1 MWHRKLILSFFI
13 IACVFAT
20 TNNNLDLTQ
29 KKQPDKIYHP
39 SSSHHRSWYVSW
51 GYNKDYWSDSNIHI
65 SQPSLG
71 NDFTVHNVSAS
82 DCPGW
87 NTGIFNTDLMTPQYN
102 IRIGHFLNRTHTW
115 AIELNFDH
123 TKYNTDLYQ
132 IARVEGVINGQPVN
146 QNQTLTPSYFYYAL
160 HNGANELMLNLVRRK
175 MMEDFP
181 RTRLQLVAIGKFGAG
196 VMLPHPENTILGNTN
211 DVGPKAWGNY
221 LGWRNGW
228 WQMGGWTAGLEAGFQ
243 LVFYHRVYLELT
255 NKEAYTYLSDNQN
268 YQGRANQTVWLN
280 ETICSVGAMF

>member
-181 RTRLQLVAIGKFGAG
+181 RTRLQL
-196 VMLPHPENTILGNTN
+196 ENLAQGLCCRIQKILFWVTPMMWVLRRGEII
-211 DVGPKAWGNY
+211 W
-221 LGWRNGW
+221 
-228 WQMGGWTAGLEAGFQ
+228 
-243 LVFYHRVYLELT
+243 
-255 NKEAYTYLSDNQN
+255 
-268 YQGRANQTVWLN
+268 
-280 ETICSVGAMF
+280 VGAMDGGKWVVGRQVLKRVFNWFFIIVFILN